1 MTKKLHSYCFT
12 TQLPLYLV
20 KKKEKFYQEFLYPNR
35 KIQSMPIGSCKN
47 KPETCALFQ
56 LLVVKSEEC

>member
-20 KKKEKFYQEFLYPNR
+20 KKKEKFYQKFLYSNR
-35 KIQSMPIGSCKN
+35 KNPIN
-47 KPETCALFQ
+47 ANWIM
-56 LLVVKSEEC
+56 

>member
-20 KKKEKFYQEFLYPNR
+20 KKKKNTTKNSCIQTEKN
-35 KIQSMPIGSCKN
+35 PIN
-47 KPETCALFQ
+47 ANWIM
-56 LLVVKSEEC
+56 